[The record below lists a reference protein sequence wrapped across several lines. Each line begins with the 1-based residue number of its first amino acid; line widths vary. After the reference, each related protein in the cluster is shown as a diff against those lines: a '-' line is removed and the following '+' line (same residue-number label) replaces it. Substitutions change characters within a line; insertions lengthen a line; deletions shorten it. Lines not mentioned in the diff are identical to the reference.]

1 MSNLSIG
8 LTSIRQTDGLYNLN
22 DLHAASGKA
31 KKHQPALYLR
41 LSQAK
46 ELISEL
52 VKSTDLYISNPDSY
66 PVKKSRGTKGGTFV
80 CKELVYAYAMWISPK
95 FHLHVIRA
103 FDAIQNVAKNTL
115 PATCTPVG
123 SMTFLTTII
132 NGQAVVQPIGDDVI
146 LIDKQAYNQVMDDIK
161 TAAYDCSNAI
171 FRGQNKLAKLLG
183 ES

>member
-1 MSNLSIG
+1 MRT
-8 LTSIRQTDGLYNLN
+8 LTLGTTTIRQSDGLYNLN
-22 DLHAASGKA
+22 DLHRSSGGQT
-31 KKHQPALYLR
+31 KHTPSRFIRNAQT
-41 LSQAK
+41 Q
-46 ELISEL
+46 ELIEE
-52 VKSTDLYISNPDSY
+52 IIQNPNLGLNNPQPTKTVHGGKD
-66 PVKKSRGTKGGTFV
+66 RGTFA

-103 FDAIQNVAKNTL
+103 FDVIQNVAKNTL

-123 SMTFLTTII
+123 SMAFLTTII

-146 LIDKQAYNQVMDDIK
+146 LIDKQIYNQVMDDIK